1 MKQFNLDRQVQR
13 QMNAIERMFK
23 KELKASKIKIG
34 PEGGLIGLAILG
46 AIGIGAYLILTNKD
60 LSAPPVPVVDP
71 FIDELGD
78 LVPGVE
84 GLADE
89 TFLEDLPIG
98 SSAPSKD
105 AAYVSAYQAQ
115 ALAAGLSDRLSVA

>member
-1 MKQFNLDRQVQR
+1 MQSFKLDRSIQR
-13 QMNAIERMFK
+13 QMNSVERMFK
-23 KELKASKIKIG
+23 KEFKAIKIG
-34 PEGGLIGLAILG
+34 KEGGWMGLAIL
-46 AIGIGAYLILTNKD
+46 AALGIGAYLIITNKD
-60 LSAPPVPVVDP
+60 LLSPPAPYIDP

-78 LVPGVE
+78 IVPGVE
-84 GLADE
+84 GIAED

-105 AAYVSAYQAQ
+105 AAYVSAYKAE